1 MDLCRCLANGFY
13 SDVCAMSDSGAP
25 ISDHVVEQ
33 WIGRVLRA
41 GVWGSATLII
51 IGLILVWALGVDIP
65 LPNENPSPNDVLGR
79 MVSGSFDP
87 FTLIFAGLILLML
100 TPFLRVL
107 AAAIGFAVEKDRP
120 FTIVSLVIFAMLIGE
135 LIYSLN

>member
-1 MDLCRCLANGFY
+1 MDLRCCLATGFY
-13 SDVCAMSDSGAP
+13 SDVYTMSGSGTP
-25 ISDHVVEQ
+25 ISDHVVER

-41 GVWGSATLII
+41 GVWGSAMLII

-65 LPNENPSPNDVLGR
+65 LPSENPSPSDVLGR
-79 MVSGSFDP
+79 MTSGSFDP

-107 AAAIGFAVEKDRP
+107 TAAIGFAVEKDRP

-135 LIYSLN
+135 LIYSLR